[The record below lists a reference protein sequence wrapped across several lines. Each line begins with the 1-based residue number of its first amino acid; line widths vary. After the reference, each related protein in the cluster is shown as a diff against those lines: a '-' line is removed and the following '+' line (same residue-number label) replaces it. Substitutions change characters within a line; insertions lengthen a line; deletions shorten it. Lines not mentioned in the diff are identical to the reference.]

1 MKTRLRF
8 PILLLLLSILPLL
21 QACGGGSNEWEG
33 TVTDSAGVT
42 VVHNTSTPIW
52 GAGDE
57 WTVTEDLRI
66 GTVAGEPEYQFGQLV
81 PLSSIDLDDDGN
93 IYVMDLQAQHVRVFD
108 AQGQYLRTLGGPGS
122 GPGELSAQAGFVF
135 TNPRGQILVPDLGN
149 QRVSIF
155 SPTGEPA
162 YSFPVQLQAGIP
174 VRWNVD
180 AAGRIMAQLRGLN
193 VQGMAALAEGDP
205 IVVYDTTGVVAD
217 TVALLPQGQS
227 LAGAT
232 EQQFSM
238 VIFAPEPAWD
248 LDESG
253 SIFYA
258 MSDQYRILVN
268 DPEGNLTRILT
279 RPVEKKAVGE
289 ADRNAVLR
297 FFREQIAA
305 AGAPPAQADA
315 FLQGVGFAESYPVF
329 AQFFV
334 GPGETLWVQRIR
346 SAEDMAEGAEEG
358 AEFNFQDIGSPEWEI
373 FDADG
378 RYLGVVTLPDRF
390 APVTVDGDHLYGVWA
405 DELDV
410 QYVMRL
416 RINRSPA

>member
-1 MKTRLRF
+1 MKTWWKS
-8 PILLLLLSILPLL
+8 PILLFLFSSVPVI
-21 QACGGGSNEWEG
+21 QSCGGGAGAWEG
-33 TVTDSAGVT
+33 TITDSAGVSI
-42 VVHNTSTPIW
+42 VSNTSTPMW
-52 GAGDE
+52 GSGDE

-66 GTVAGEPEYQFGQLV
+66 GTIAGEPEYQFGQIV
-81 PLSSIDLDDDGN
+81 PLASIDVDGDGN
-93 IYVMDLQAQHVRVFD
+93 IYVMDLQAQDVRVFD
-108 AQGQYLRTLGGPGS
+108 AQGQYVRTLGGPGT
-122 GPGELSAQAGFVF
+122 GPGEFSQQAGFVF
-135 TNPRGQILVPDLGN
+135 INPRGEILVPDLGN
-149 QRVSIF
+149 QRVSVF

-162 YSFPVQLQAGIP
+162 YSFPIQLQAGVP
-174 VRWNVD
+174 MRWKVD
-180 AAGRIMAQLRGLN
+180 AAGRVMAQLRGLN

-205 IVVYDTTGVVAD
+205 IVVYDTTGTVTD
-217 TVALLPQGQS
+217 TVALLPQGQM

-232 EQQFSM
+232 EEQFSM
-238 VIFAPEPAWD
+238 VIFAPEPTWD

-279 RPVEKKAVGE
+279 RQVEQKAVGE
-289 ADRNAVLR
+289 ADRNAVLSLI
-297 FFREQIAA
+297 REQMAT
-305 AGAPPAQADA
+305 AGAPPAQAEA
-315 FLQGVGFAESYPVF
+315 IMQGIGFAESYPVF
-329 AQFFV
+329 AQFFA

-373 FDADG
+373 FDAEG

-390 APVTVDGDHLYGVWA
+390 APVSVDGEDLYGVWS

-416 RINRSPA
+416 LVNRNPE